1 MYQYMSSDEDIKK
14 ENPDANTRFKRKQ
27 LGMR

>member
-14 ENPDANTRFKRKQ
+14 ENPDVNTRFKRKQ
-27 LGMR
+27 LGMM

>member
-14 ENPDANTRFKRKQ
+14 ENPDGNTRFKRKQ
-27 LGMR
+27 LGMM